1 MLHDLRF
8 AVRSLARRPGF
19 LATAVLTCGLGVG
32 ASATL
37 FSVVHGVLLRPFP
50 YRAPERLAILWHEF
64 GQGAQNLPA
73 VHPLDV
79 RDYRERSRL
88 FEEITLAAGREEILG
103 GADDPEAVDLGA
115 VAANFFP
122 FLGVEPQL
130 GRQIRPEE
138 DVANGPAVMLLSHRM
153 WVRRFGGDPGVI
165 GRKVELGGMPHEII
179 AVLPADFHLLLPA
192 EAYRLKDAEV
202 WRPLQIDEAR
212 LPPRNYTGYTA
223 LGRIRPG
230 TTFAAVQ
237 DEMSGIAAQIRAE
250 QPVHAAS
257 NLRVTVMPFQDD
269 VVKGARRPL
278 LLLLAAVGLVLLI
291 ACANVALLLLTRGH
305 GRARELLVRLSVG
318 ASRVAVA
325 RLVMAEALLIA
336 GLGAALGIVLAWS
349 GLSIV
354 KALARASVPRMETAV
369 VDGVAVAFA
378 AVVSLLAATV
388 FALAPALQASRTDV
402 ATGLRESAAGS
413 ASARQ
418 RRLHDLLVAGQV
430 ALSLVLVVGAGLL
443 VRTFEAM
450 ATARPGFEPDGAVAL
465 DVTLPRGAFTDAAGA
480 RAFHANL
487 MARLRALPGVRSVG
501 SASLLPFT
509 GRGPLQPFAYD
520 AETARQWESVS
531 ADEVNV
537 SPGYFDAVGA
547 TLVAGRDFTT
557 DDAGRRVIVIDESL
571 ARSAFGGESAAVGKS
586 LQLEPEGNAAE
597 SFSQV
602 IGVVRHVKLHDIT
615 RPLLPQI
622 YFPTQWTRFSLVVRG
637 PAALAGDVQRELRAV
652 EPGIAIEGVR
662 PLRSVVDGATGP
674 TRLAMGLMTAF
685 GAIALALAAVGIY
698 GVVSFAVGQRT
709 HEIAVRLALGAR
721 RGSIRRLILGGAFRV
736 VGASVVVGGIAA
748 GFVAFSARAMLYA
761 VNPLD
766 AATYAASAAFLVLV
780 ALGACW
786 LPAERAARVEP
797 LAALRQD

>member
-1 MLHDLRF
+1 
-8 AVRSLARRPGF
+8 
-19 LATAVLTCGLGVG
+19 
-32 ASATL
+32 
-37 FSVVHGVLLRPFP
+37 
-50 YRAPERLAILWHEF
+50 
-64 GQGAQNLPA
+64 
-73 VHPLDV
+73 
-79 RDYRERSRL
+79 
-88 FEEITLAAGREEILG
+88 
-103 GADDPEAVDLGA
+103 
-115 VAANFFP
+115 
-122 FLGVEPQL
+122 
-130 GRQIRPEE
+130 
-138 DVANGPAVMLLSHRM
+138 
-153 WVRRFGGDPGVI
+153 
-165 GRKVELGGMPHEII
+165 
-179 AVLPADFHLLLPA
+179 
-192 EAYRLKDAEV
+192 
-202 WRPLQIDEAR
+202 
-212 LPPRNYTGYTA
+212 
-223 LGRIRPG
+223 
-230 TTFAAVQ
+230 
-237 DEMSGIAAQIRAE
+237 
-250 QPVHAAS
+250 
-257 NLRVTVMPFQDD
+257 
-269 VVKGARRPL
+269 
-278 LLLLAAVGLVLLI
+278 
-291 ACANVALLLLTRGH
+291 
-305 GRARELLVRLSVG
+305 
-318 ASRVAVA
+318 
-325 RLVMAEALLIA
+325 
-336 GLGAALGIVLAWS
+336 
-349 GLSIV
+349 
-354 KALARASVPRMETAV
+354 
-369 VDGVAVAFA
+369 
-378 AVVSLLAATV
+378 
-388 FALAPALQASRTDV
+388 V

-571 ARSAFGGESAAVGKS
+571 ARRAFGGETAAVGKS

-766 AATYAASAAFLVLV
+766 VATYAASAAFLVLV